1 MKELLFLGVSS
12 ESELKMISAIEQV
25 LSTYEFALRRAL
37 PGRLHGEHIQAQPG
51 DGYEIRDF
59 VPLGPE
65 HSWRDVDHKMSARMG
80 EWYVREMYADKEV
93 DIWLL
98 LDVKRAMRLGYEASK
113 FAHALNLLL
122 LSFVWARG
130 SVSRLGAIQLGLQGG
145 PAVKVRPVLQGREL
159 AMDTLEWLRKS
170 PRPERLHHQPIAESL
185 SEATGIIQRPSVVF
199 VASDTFDP
207 DVVAPLRQLS
217 YRHELTVFSV
227 YDAVDELTMPLSGW
241 VNLEDADSGR
251 QSSGLISRRQRK
263 LAADDRAREIANF
276 DKGLN
281 GLPLAHVKVSTAD
294 NPFDAFVQFA
304 RNYPFRERRQS
315 A

>member
-1 MKELLFLGVSS
+1 
-12 ESELKMISAIEQV
+12 MISAIEQV
-25 LSTYEFALRRAL
+25 LSAYEFALRRAL

-65 HSWRDVDHKMSARMG
+65 HTWRDIDHKMSARMG

-98 LDVKRAMRLGYEASK
+98 LDVKRTMRLGYQASK

-130 SVSRLGAIQLGLQGG
+130 SISRLGAIRLGLQGG
-145 PAVKVRPVLQGREL
+145 FSASVRPVLQGREMS
-159 AMDTLEWLRKS
+159 MDTLEWLRKS
-170 PRPERLHHQPIAESL
+170 PQPELSMYRPIAQSL
-185 SEATGIIQRPSVVF
+185 DDAIGIIQRPSVVF
-199 VASDTFDP
+199 VASDTHDP
-207 DVVAPLRQLS
+207 SVVAPLKQLS
-217 YRHELTVFSV
+217 YRHELTIFSV

-251 QSSGLISRRQRK
+251 QSSGLISRRQRG
-263 LAADDRAREIANF
+263 LAADDRAQEIANF
-276 DKGLN
+276 DKSLG
-281 GLPLAHVKVSTAD
+281 GLPLSHVKVSTAD
-294 NPFDAFVQFA
+294 NPFDVFVQFA
-304 RNYPFRERRQS
+304 RDYPFRERRQS